1 MADSDEPGELF
12 QQDLEKDSS
21 VTEALHALQLTLDL
35 SQEVLGK
42 AAELGSD
49 EAQAAAA
56 QVVHALGA
64 QAAGQTA
71 DG

>member
-1 MADSDEPGELF
+1 MADADEPGELF

-42 AAELGSD
+42 AAELSRAWERRGSGCSRSGC
-49 EAQAAAA
+49 
-56 QVVHALGA
+56 VCTWRTGSR
-64 QAAGQTA
+64 
-71 DG
+71 